1 MKSLKSKITAITIAI
16 FFILSMSASMML
28 IPSASAHTPPNTI
41 PRYMYVEFSANP
53 VGVGQ
58 QMLIDFWVNL
68 IPPEAKGQY
77 GDRWAMYLTV
87 TAPNGKV
94 TNFGPQWSDPPGG
107 TFVYFTPTMTGQYMC
122 VASTPQNVVSYAPY
136 GEYPGNGIPGVPP
149 LASQQTAPQ
158 SIGDIMLAAQSA
170 PTNFTVQA
178 AAVPAYVP
186 APLPTSFW
194 TYPITSQNREW
205 SAVATQWLGTGA
217 AQKNGSTTSF
227 QFGPEPTTGHIMWT
241 KPMWAGGIASETTG
255 PNMYTTWHYDGDSL
269 TPPIIING
277 VLYYDEQ
284 TLPKIGWWAV
294 NLYTGATE
302 FFHNTTGPLNF
313 ALRSDASGGYL
324 TGMLS
329 FGQELIFNCP
339 NQNGVYPYLWS
350 QEGPGA
356 PDYAFGL
363 GGGGLGAGSTTW
375 MMFDAFTGNW
385 LCSIGNTTWT
395 VTNAGGAAVTE
406 GATGTQVYDPNGNI
420 CYYNIV
426 NLGTAAK
433 PIDKL
438 QIWNTTWAIERGTTI
453 NRNWWWCWRP
463 VFTWTFNGRYG
474 IITNNTIPAVQGSI
488 ITVRPGVE
496 IIGGESGLNV
506 PGAPVVNGNLWALS
520 DVEGSQGTLLW
531 NMTFVPPVSSGNVTE
546 GTESA
551 TTMVPVT
558 TQALLG
564 VYPEY
569 GVFIFDNV
577 ITQEW
582 TAYSLTTGKQLW
594 VTAPEEA
601 WDYYGMSGDVYQ
613 GMLISFAGGS
623 EGGVVYAY
631 NITTGALLWTHI
643 PYSGIESPYGTYGS
657 GLCWI
662 GDGMA
667 AYTSQTHHQEVT
679 PARGAQLE
687 VINVTNGQEVWGI
700 DWLGRGVV
708 AASGYVVG
716 LNYYDN
722 QIYCIG
728 QGPSQTTVS
737 APNTAIAV
745 GTPFLIK
752 GTVTDISA
760 GASQLQQSKDFPN
773 GLPCVSDASEDA
785 FMNAVYEDQAMPAN
799 TTGVPVQISAID
811 PNGNYVLLGTATSD
825 ASGFY
830 SLTVDTSKLTA
841 GPGTYKVIA
850 QFAGSGAYYA
860 SSDETSFVVTAA
872 PTVAPT
878 SPPVTGIA
886 STSTVEYGVIAI
898 IIVVI
903 VIGIILAIMTL
914 RKRP

>member
-1 MKSLKSKITAITIAI
+1 MKSLKSKIAAITIAI

-28 IPSASAHTPPNTI
+28 IPSASAHTPPVTY

-58 QMLIDFWVNL
+58 QMQIDIWVNL
-68 IPPEAKGQY
+68 LPPEAKGQY
-77 GDRWAMYLTV
+77 GSRWTMYLTV

-94 TNFGPQWSDPPGG
+94 TNFGPQYSDPPGG
-107 TFVYFTPTMTGQYMC
+107 TFFDFTPTMTGSYMC
-122 VASTPQNVVSYAPY
+122 VASSPQYIGSYSPY

-149 LASQQTAPQ
+149 ILSQQTAPTN
-158 SIGDIMLAAQSA
+158 IGDIFLACTSA
-170 PTNFTVQA
+170 PTNFTVQS

-194 TYPITSQNREW
+194 TYPISSQDREW
-205 SAVATQWLGTGA
+205 SAIATQWLAMGT
-217 AQKNGSTTSF
+217 AQQNGSTTSF
-227 QFGPEPTTGHIMWT
+227 NWGTMPTTGHIMWT
-241 KPMWAGGIASETTG
+241 RPMWAGGISSELTG
-255 PNMYTTWHYDGDSL
+255 SNMYTTWHYDGDSL
-269 TPPIIING
+269 SPPIILDG
-277 VLYYDEQ
+277 VLYYN
-284 TLPKIGWWAV
+284 TMVLPKIGWWAV

-313 ALRSDASGGYL
+313 ALRSDSSGGYL
-324 TGMLS
+324 TGYLS
-329 FGQELIFNCP
+329 FGQELVFNCP

-350 QEGPGA
+350 QSGPGA
-356 PDYAFGL
+356 PDYSLSL
-363 GGGGLGAGSTTW
+363 GGGGLGAGSTNW

-385 LCSIGNTTWT
+385 LCSLYNTTWT
-395 VTNAGGAAVTE
+395 TKAASGASVTE

-433 PIDKL
+433 PSDYL
-438 QIWNTTWAIERGTTI
+438 QVWNSTWAIERGYTNI
-453 NRNWWWCWRP
+453 RNWWWCWRP
-463 VFTWTFNGRYG
+463 VYTMNFNAGNG
-474 IITNNTIPAVQGSI
+474 TITNVAIPSVQGSI
-488 ITVRPGVE
+488 LAVRVNNE
-496 IIGGESGLNV
+496 IIGGEAGANI
-506 PGAPVVNGNLWALS
+506 PGAPLVLGNMWALS
-520 DVEGSQGTLLW
+520 DVPGSIGTLLW
-531 NMTFVPPVSSGNVTE
+531 NITYVPPVSSGNITE
-546 GTESA
+546 GTQSGA
-551 TTMVPVT
+551 VPVS
-558 TQALLG
+558 TQAFYG

-577 ITQEW
+577 VSQEW
-582 TAYSLTTGKQLW
+582 TAYSITTGKQLW
-594 VTAPEEA
+594 VSAPEDA
-601 WDYYGMSGDVYQ
+601 WDYYGMSGSCYA
-613 GMLISFAGGS
+613 GMFISYAGGS
-623 EGGVVYAY
+623 EGGTIYAY

-657 GLCWI
+657 VLDFVC
-662 GDGMA
+662 DGMVV
-667 AYTSQTHHQEVT
+667 YSSQTHHQEIT
-679 PARGAQLE
+679 PERGAQLE
-687 VINVTNGQEVWGI
+687 AVNVTNGKEVWGI
-700 DWLGRGVV
+700 DWLGHTAVT
-708 AASGYVVG
+708 ASGYVVG

-722 QIYCIG
+722 EIYCIG
-728 QGPSQTTVS
+728 QGPSQTEVS
-737 APNTAIAV
+737 APNTAVSV

-752 GTVTDISA
+752 GTVMDISP

-785 FMNAVYEDQAMPAN
+785 FMNAVYEDQAIPAN

-811 PNGNYVLLGTATSD
+811 PNGNYILLGTATSD

-850 QFAGSGAYYA
+850 SFAGSGAYYG

-878 SPPVTGIA
+878 APPVTGIA